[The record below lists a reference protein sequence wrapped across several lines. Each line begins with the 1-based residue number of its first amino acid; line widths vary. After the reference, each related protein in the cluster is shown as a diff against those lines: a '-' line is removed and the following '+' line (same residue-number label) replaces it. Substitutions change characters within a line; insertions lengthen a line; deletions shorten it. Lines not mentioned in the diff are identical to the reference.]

1 MKTLFKNTYD
11 EISYKWDF
19 LPKQEKEHG
28 QAYLIEDAYNV
39 DKHND
44 SYIIEID
51 VDEIED
57 NEKAIDYT
65 IKCSE
70 EDATNKDFL
79 INYIANNKVYEGYSK
94 SIIKRIAGKTNDVS
108 NKACMQIVSSCFQEP
123 IFEDIAMDVYI
134 KLIELINNDHCY
146 LEYQEKE
153 NGYLIKFANDINDK
167 EKTFNHYNDL
177 YKSVRKTLSV
187 YAGNSGRQV
196 YKTITEKDGTKTLV
210 PITIQN
216 YDAIALQEDKNGN
229 TYEQL
234 LTTASPLY
242 VQNVAYEGAI
252 DDLLNNLYFNAFM
265 FFVKVQ
271 TRPKKYSELCLIMH
285 GLLKGYISEEIAKKT
300 GLSLDKVKKGRRKLK
315 DLYLMAKNADFSF
328 ECGKDY
334 TYMHGVK
341 NHIDYGTFSEY
352 KNIRPIIKLDT
363 EKDYRQVK
371 ILDYRVNYQYISK
384 TKAYRTKSDLPEA
397 INIEYQETGY
407 NSRCSFLNAII
418 NQEIDAENAYIESC
432 KQELEYI
439 RKNYKEQYEKHVLN
453 LHYIKSDFID
463 DHKTTNTNT
472 MQEGKKEGRH
482 EKKYIIDYRRNKL
495 VVWYYYFND
504 EGKIIDTEIIREYPI
519 VDKEVTNHN

>member
-1 MKTLFKNTYD
+1 MKTLFKNTYE

-19 LPKQEKEHG
+19 SPRQEKEHG

-39 DKHND
+39 EKHND

-51 VDEIED
+51 IDEIED

-65 IKCSE
+65 IKCSA
-70 EDATNKDFL
+70 EDAINKEFL
-79 INYIANNKVYEGYSK
+79 INYIADNKVYEGYTK

-134 KLIELINNDHCY
+134 KLLELINNDNCY
-146 LEYQEKE
+146 LEYQENE

-167 EKTFNHYNDL
+167 GKPFNHYNDL
-177 YKSVRKTLSV
+177 YKSIRKTLSV
-187 YAGNSGRQV
+187 YAGNTGRQV
-196 YKTITEKDGTKTLV
+196 YKTITNEDGTKTRI

-234 LTTASPLY
+234 LTKASPLY
-242 VQNVAYEGAI
+242 IQNVTYEGAI

-271 TRPKKYSELCLIMH
+271 TRPKKYSELCLILH
-285 GLLKGYISEEIAKKT
+285 GLLMGYISEEIAEIT

-315 DLYLMAKNADFSF
+315 DLYIMAKGADFGF
-328 ECGKDY
+328 ECGKDSFY
-334 TYMHGVK
+334 IHGIK
-341 NHIDYGTFSEY
+341 NKIDYGTFSEF

-363 EKDYRQVK
+363 EKEHRQVK
-371 ILDYRVNYQYISK
+371 VLDYRVNYQYIPK
-384 TKAYRTKSDLPEA
+384 TKALKIKSDLPKT
-397 INIEYQETGY
+397 IDVEYQETGY

-418 NQEIDAENAYIESC
+418 NQEIKAESACIESC
-432 KQELEYI
+432 KQELEDI
-439 RKNYKEQYEKHVLN
+439 RKNYKKNYEKHVLN
-453 LHYIKSDFID
+453 LHYIKSDFTD
-463 DHKTTNTNT
+463 DHKNTTTTT
-472 MQEGKKEGRH
+472 MQEGQKEGKH

-504 EGKIIDTEIIREYPI
+504 EGKVIDTEIIREYPI
-519 VDKEVTNHN
+519 VDKEG